1 MRRVTS
7 INTVVIYYSA
17 SYKTFLST
25 GDRERVICEIVLV
38 TRRWFDKCESGWHHM
53 LGYNVLAST
62 CLFVL
67 MAIVF
72 YPSTHAG
79 DRQDA
84 TPIFSRAVTHY
95 WANTNVASLWL
106 CKCNVLPN
114 NDLSTMTDDKVASN
128 TACNQWPTYK
138 VVSKII
144 GCKQNNIVE
153 ATLFPT
159 SITVN
164 ITEFRLS
171 LPYTRT
177 LRKNNKW

>member
-38 TRRWFDKCESGWHHM
+38 TRRWFNKCESGWHHM
-53 LGYNVLAST
+53 CWHQLAY
-62 CLFVL
+62 LFL
-67 MAIVF
+67 MTIVF
-72 YPSTHAG
+72 
-79 DRQDA
+79 RNDA
-84 TPIFSRAVTHY
+84 TPIFQPCSHALLGEYQRAVI
-95 WANTNVASLWL
+95 AAFLWL

-114 NDLSTMTDDKVASN
+114 NDLSTVTDDKVPSN